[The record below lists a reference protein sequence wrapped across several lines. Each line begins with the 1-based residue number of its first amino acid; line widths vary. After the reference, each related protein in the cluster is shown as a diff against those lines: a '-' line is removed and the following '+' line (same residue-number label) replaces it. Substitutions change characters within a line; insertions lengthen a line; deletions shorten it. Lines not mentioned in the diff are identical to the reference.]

1 MSDFVNICLQE
12 IKEEETKCKL
22 KVTLL
27 IIKLIFT
34 AKVASQPAFIC
45 SKLTT
50 ETQGVKYVQ
59 GNNKDNR
66 TMPKV
71 NNKDTRMSL
80 LLTLNIFHTL
90 L

>member
-34 AKVASQPAFIC
+34 AKVTSQPALIC
-45 SKLTT
+45 WKLAI
-50 ETQGVKYVQ
+50 ETLEQGLKYVQ
-59 GNNKDNR
+59 
-66 TMPKV
+66 
-71 NNKDTRMSL
+71 SEQ
-80 LLTLNIFHTL
+80 
-90 L
+90 

>member
-34 AKVASQPAFIC
+34 ANVTSQPEFIC
-45 SKLTT
+45 LKLTIKT
-50 ETQGVKYVQ
+50 LEQGVKYVQ
-59 GNNKDNR
+59 
-66 TMPKV
+66 
-71 NNKDTRMSL
+71 S
-80 LLTLNIFHTL
+80 
-90 L
+90 

>member
-34 AKVASQPAFIC
+34 TKVTSHPPYIC
-45 SKLTT
+45 SKLTI
-50 ETQGVKYVQ
+50 ESLEQGAKYVQ
-59 GNNKDNR
+59 
-66 TMPKV
+66 
-71 NNKDTRMSL
+71 S
-80 LLTLNIFHTL
+80 
-90 L
+90 